1 EGPAP
6 EAAWTGDSSSS
17 LSQAPE
23 ALLQAEV
30 QRIQLQRPLVGLQG
44 LTALSAR
51 LEAPRR
57 SGLDLRSCLRSGVSG
72 RDPAAGLLE
81 ARDGEP
87 GGDAAA
93 HPPEVPRLGVDL
105 RPAGG

>member
-30 QRIQLQRPLVGLQG
+30 QRIQLQRPLVRFQG

-57 SGLDLRSCLRSGVSG
+57 SGLDLRPCLRSGVSG
-72 RDPAAGLLE
+72 QEPRAVLLE
-81 ARDGEP
+81 DRDGEP
-87 GGDAAA
+87 GGDAAG
-93 HPPEVPRLGVDL
+93 PPTGGIRLW
-105 RPAGG
+105 